1 MKLTIRNSVKDAFDN
16 LPSGICFFD
25 KNGIL
30 TLCNRKMYSLIL
42 EFTGKDPQSLAEVRD
57 LMERSP
63 AVVQKEHRV
72 YLDEHGMAW
81 RFAAE
86 QVKTNDGGI
95 YTQLTA
101 VDVTE
106 LYRKTKE
113 LEKNNL
119 ALEEYG
125 RRLRRLSADII
136 TVTREEEI
144 LKMKMRI
151 HDDIGRSVIS
161 TRLFLQGDR
170 PIDELDLSVWKNAVR
185 LLKHEAEEPDE
196 TNALKSL
203 ESAGAGIGIRLH
215 TDGAL
220 PHGGAADILVAAIR
234 ECMTNA
240 VRHAGA
246 RDLYVQLD
254 HGAETASAV
263 ITNSG
268 VLPEGEIISGGGLTS
283 LRFRVESCGGTMKI
297 EASPRFRLTVI
308 MPLDRS
314 DGMTEL

>member
-1 MKLTIRNSVKDAFDN
+1 MKRNLRNSVKEGFDN

-42 EFTGKDPQSLAEVRD
+42 ELTGKDPQSLAELRE
-57 LMERSP
+57 LLESSSAIART
-63 AVVQKEHRV
+63 ETNV
-72 YLDEHGMAW
+72 YLSENGTAW
-81 RFAAE
+81 RFSEAT
-86 QVKTNDGGI
+86 VTTRDGGV
-95 YTQLTA
+95 YTQVTA
-101 VDVTE
+101 FDVTE
-106 LYRKTKE
+106 LFEKTKE

-119 ALEEYG
+119 ALAEYG
-125 RRLRRLSADII
+125 MRLRRLSSEIL

-151 HDDIGRSVIS
+151 HDDIGRSVIA
-161 TRLFLQGDR
+161 TRLFLQKNR
-170 PIDELDLSVWKNAVR
+170 PVGELDLSVWKNAVR

-203 ESAGAGIGIRLH
+203 ESAGHGIGIRLV
-215 TDGAL
+215 TVGSL
-220 PHGGAADILVAAIR
+220 PENRASDILAAAIR

-246 RDLYVQLD
+246 KNLFVWLEND
-254 HGAETASAV
+254 GKTATAE

-268 VLPEGEIISGGGLTS
+268 AVPEGEITLGGGLTS
-283 LRFRVESCGGTMKI
+283 LRFRVESVGGTMKL
-297 EASPRFRLTVI
+297 EASPRFRLTVCV
-308 MPLDRS
+308 PLNREE
-314 DGMTEL
+314 M

>member
-1 MKLTIRNSVKDAFDN
+1 MKRAIRNSVKEAFDN

-42 EFTGKDPQSLAEVRD
+42 EFTGKDPQSLAELRE
-57 LMERSP
+57 LMEASS
-63 AVVQKEHRV
+63 AAEHQKQTHV
-72 YLDEHGMAW
+72 YLAEDATVWH
-81 RFAAE
+81 FAEE
-86 QVKTNDGGI
+86 QITTHDGA
-95 YTQLTA
+95 YTQVTA
-101 VDVTE
+101 FDVTE

-113 LEKNNL
+113 LEENNR
-119 ALEEYG
+119 ALVEYG
-125 RRLRRLSADII
+125 RRLRRLSADIL
-136 TVTREEEI
+136 TVTREEEM

-170 PIDELDLSVWKNAVR
+170 PIEELDLSAWKNAVR

-203 ESAGAGIGIRLH
+203 ESAGRGIGITLH
-215 TDGAL
+215 TEGTLPDGR
-220 PHGGAADILVAAIR
+220 AADILVATIR

-246 RDLYVQLD
+246 RDMYINLD
-254 HGAETASAV
+254 ADEKAATAV

-268 VLPEGEIISGGGLTS
+268 AVPEGDIVTGGGLSS

-297 EASPRFRLTVI
+297 EAKPRFKLTVYV
-308 MPLDRS
+308 PLNRE
-314 DGMTEL
+314 ELT